1 MTKRGDALTV
11 ERRIK
16 ESGERVAQHELLAG
30 GGVRWDAPCCA
41 ERSAAS
47 HHPQPPPSEALDR
60 RSSGVVREEQRGGRL
75 LLVVSLACLAGRTR
89 ARDRLLLA
97 ALQRRLRVHEPH
109 RHGQRWMEVG
119 VVTICYLVQPR
130 TQNKRRDGPEADG
143 VSRGRERALVA

>member
-1 MTKRGDALTV
+1 MTNRGDALTV

-75 LLVVSLACLAGRTR
+75 LLVASLACLADGTGAGGRV
-89 ARDRLLLA
+89 LLA
-97 ALQRRLRVHEPH
+97 AL
-109 RHGQRWMEVG
+109 
-119 VVTICYLVQPR
+119 
-130 TQNKRRDGPEADG
+130 
-143 VSRGRERALVA
+143 